1 MNEIPRLQKNTKG
14 TFPNTTIN
22 HFIENYNIA
31 DAIYGA
37 SLLHACINRGD
48 IIRNTG
54 IYHLINVMG
63 NYRIDRKKIW
73 KTPTTLVLELFTKY
87 HKGVILESKIKTENF
102 ISPTLGKQP
111 IYKNNKLIDAAV
123 TKNNETY
130 CISIVNKS
138 ENKSVSVK
146 LNNDLKI
153 TKTFTI
159 NGSNKTDMNDYKNIN
174 KVKIK
179 NNILKA
185 KDNHVTIPAHSIN
198 MILLRD

>member
-1 MNEIPRLQKNTKG
+1 M
-14 TFPNTTIN
+14 
-22 HFIENYNIA
+22 
-31 DAIYGA
+31 
-37 SLLHACINRGD
+37 
-48 IIRNTG
+48 
-54 IYHLINVMG
+54 
-63 NYRIDRKKIW
+63 
-73 KTPTTLVLELFTKY
+73 
-87 HKGVILESKIKTENF
+87 
-102 ISPTLGKQP
+102 
-111 IYKNNKLIDAAV
+111 IDAAV

-146 LNNDLKI
+146 LNNSLKI

-185 KDNHVTIPAHSIN
+185 KDNHVIIPAHSIN

>member
-1 MNEIPRLQKNTKG
+1 
-14 TFPNTTIN
+14 
-22 HFIENYNIA
+22 
-31 DAIYGA
+31 
-37 SLLHACINRGD
+37 
-48 IIRNTG
+48 
-54 IYHLINVMG
+54 MG

-102 ISPTLGKQP
+102 ISPKLGKQP
-111 IYKNNKLIDAAV
+111 IYKNNKMIDAAV

-146 LNNDLKI
+146 LNNNLKI